1 MLLPIVTLRQVS
13 SRGLLPTEE
22 PGSVVPHR
30 QGEARLTRWGL
41 PKRVGFQKVKGARSG
56 EIMAN
61 IPEARQ
67 GYWLHLG
74 YKYSAHSRVTLEERS
89 VKA

>member
-1 MLLPIVTLRQVS
+1 MLLPVVTSRQVS

-22 PGSVVPHR
+22 PGSVAPHR
-30 QGEARLTRWGL
+30 QGEAQLARWGL
-41 PKRVGFQKVKGARSG
+41 PKRVGFQKVEGARSG
-56 EIMAN
+56 ENMTN

-67 GYWLHLG
+67 EYRLHLG
-74 YKYSAHSRVTLEERS
+74 YKYSAHSRVALEESR